1 MSKYNKKGMKF
12 PKFLGILH
20 ERTIDTPFIT
30 HPIAI
35 RRFSMKILVCV
46 KQVPGSS
53 NVEVDPVTGVL
64 KRSGIPS
71 KCNPYDLYA
80 IEAALALAERFGGS
94 VESLTM
100 GPPQAEAVIQE
111 TVCMGAAGGTVL
123 TDRKFAGADVLATA
137 YTLSQGIRKCG
148 EFDLILCGKQTT
160 DGDTA
165 QVGAEVAEY
174 LGLPHVANVT
184 SVEDLRDG
192 VLHLTANLDDKVVKQ
207 AVQLPCLICVDGDI
221 NTPRLPS
228 YKIRKQLTADT
239 VNFLTFADFEDQ
251 DPNHYGLSGS
261 ATQVERIFPPE
272 KVAEMQT
279 ITGSSETQAQAL
291 YQLLLDKKML

>member
-1 MSKYNKKGMKF
+1 
-12 PKFLGILH
+12 
-20 ERTIDTPFIT
+20 
-30 HPIAI
+30 
-35 RRFSMKILVCV
+35 MKIIVCV
-46 KQVPGSS
+46 KQVPGSN

-80 IEAALALAERFGGS
+80 VETALSLAERFGGS

-100 GPPQAEAVIQE
+100 GPPQAKAVIDE
-111 TVCMGAAGGTVL
+111 TICMGAKGGTVL

-165 QVGAEVAEY
+165 QVGAEMAEY
-174 LGLPHVANVT
+174 LGLPNVSNVL
-184 SVEDLRDG
+184 SVDDLKDG
-192 VLHLTANLDDKVVKQ
+192 ALYVTASLDNKIVSMSVD
-207 AVQLPCLICVDGDI
+207 LPCLISVDGDI

-228 YKIRKQLTADT
+228 YKIRKTLKDDAVT
-239 VNFLTFADFEDQ
+239 FLTFADFPDQ
-251 DPNHYGLSGS
+251 NADHYGLTGS

-272 KVAEMQT
+272 KV
-279 ITGSSETQAQAL
+279 SSKQSFEGDSDTQAQAL
-291 YQLLLDKKML
+291 FDLLHQKKML

>member
-1 MSKYNKKGMKF
+1 
-12 PKFLGILH
+12 
-20 ERTIDTPFIT
+20 
-30 HPIAI
+30 
-35 RRFSMKILVCV
+35 MKILVCV
-46 KQVPGSS
+46 KQVPGSN

-71 KCNPYDLYA
+71 KCNPYDLYG
-80 IEAALALAERFGGS
+80 IETALSLAERFGGT

-100 GPPQAEAVIQE
+100 GPPQAKEVIRE
-111 TVCMGAAGGTVL
+111 TVCMGAQRGTVL

-148 EFDLILCGKQTT
+148 EFDLIICGKQTT

-174 LGLPHVANVT
+174 LGIPNISNVL
-184 SVEDLRDG
+184 SVDDMKDG
-192 VLHLTANLDDKVVKQ
+192 KLYLTASLDERIVTLT
-207 AVQLPCLICVDGDI
+207 APLPCLISVDSDI

-228 YKIRKQLTADT
+228 YKIRKTLTEDSVA
-239 VNFLTFADFEDQ
+239 FLTFADFDDQ
-251 DPNHYGLSGS
+251 NTDHYGLSGS

-272 KVAEMQT
+272 KLAQKHTIGGDAEAQ
-279 ITGSSETQAQAL
+279 SQAL
-291 YQLLLDKKML
+291 YTLLLDKKML

>member
-1 MSKYNKKGMKF
+1 
-12 PKFLGILH
+12 
-20 ERTIDTPFIT
+20 
-30 HPIAI
+30 
-35 RRFSMKILVCV
+35 MKILVCI
-46 KQVPGSS
+46 KQVPGST

-80 IEAALALAERFGGS
+80 LEAAFSLAERFGGT
-94 VESLTM
+94 VETVTM
-100 GPPQAEAVIQE
+100 GPPQAGEVIREA
-111 TVCMGAAGGTVL
+111 VCMGAVRGTVL

-148 EFDLILCGKQTT
+148 EFDLIICGKQTT

-174 LGLPHVANVT
+174 LGLPNVANVL

-192 VLHLTANLDDKVVKQ
+192 RLYLTASLDDKVLSQSV
-207 AVQLPCLICVDGDI
+207 ALPCLISVDGDI

-228 YKIRKQLTADT
+228 YKIRKTLTDDA
-239 VNFLTFADFEDQ
+239 VKFLTFADFPDQ
-251 DPNHYGLSGS
+251 EESHYGLTGS

-272 KVAEMQT
+272 KITQKET
-279 ITGSSETQAQAL
+279 IRGDAETQANAL
-291 YQLLLDKKML
+291 LALLQEKKML

>member
-1 MSKYNKKGMKF
+1 
-12 PKFLGILH
+12 
-20 ERTIDTPFIT
+20 
-30 HPIAI
+30 
-35 RRFSMKILVCV
+35 MKILVCV
-46 KQVPGSS
+46 KQVPGSN
-53 NVEVDPVTGVL
+53 NVTVDPVTGVL

-80 IEAALALAERFGGS
+80 IETALSLAERFGGS

-100 GPPQAEAVIQE
+100 GPPQAKAVIHE
-111 TVCMGAAGGTVL
+111 TICMGAKRGTVL

-148 EFDLILCGKQTT
+148 DFDLIICGKQTT

-174 LGLPHVANVT
+174 LGLPNVSNVL
-184 SVEDLRDG
+184 SVEDLKDG
-192 VLHLTANLDDKVVKQ
+192 KLYVTASLDDKIQTLCVT
-207 AVQLPCLICVDGDI
+207 LPCLISVDGDI

-228 YKIRKQLTADT
+228 YKIRKALTDDAVT
-239 VNFLTFADFEDQ
+239 FLTFADFPDQ
-251 DPNHYGLSGS
+251 RSDHYGLSGS

-272 KVAEMQT
+272 KLSDKQT
-279 ITGSSETQAQAL
+279 FAGDAATQAQ
-291 YQLLLDKKML
+291 LLFELLREKKML